1 MNQMRFRHPHLSF
14 LPLFHTYRLMNYN
27 IYIKDEKKQKR
38 ELVNALKAAENNK
51 SALVAN
57 IWRTKVKERQASK
70 AAFNSKAE
78 NVGSRSDNSSEGD
91 NKTHRKT
98 TDKRRMSVTERIAQ
112 NSMYRRSSATESG
125 HLVKIEDTDEGSKK
139 IGVRSM
145 WAKKKSNT
153 VAVFKL
159 TSEMKELDKTE
170 KSDVLKL
177 TSEMVYR
184 WRKNAKMKSTSNT
197 KQNEDADKG
206 YHTD

>member
-1 MNQMRFRHPHLSF
+1 M
-14 LPLFHTYRLMNYN
+14 
-27 IYIKDEKKQKR
+27 
-38 ELVNALKAAENNK
+38 NALKAAENNK

-70 AAFNSKAE
+70 AAINSKAE
-78 NVGSRSDNSSEGD
+78 NVGSHNDNSSEGD

-98 TDKRRMSVTERIAQ
+98 TDNRRMSVTERIAQ
-112 NSMYRRSSATESG
+112 NAIYRRSSATESG

-153 VAVFKL
+153 VAVLEL
-159 TSEMKELDKTE
+159 TSEIKELDKTE
-170 KSDVLKL
+170 KSAFLVN
-177 TSEMVYR
+177 R

-197 KQNEDADKG
+197 KIDEDLDKG